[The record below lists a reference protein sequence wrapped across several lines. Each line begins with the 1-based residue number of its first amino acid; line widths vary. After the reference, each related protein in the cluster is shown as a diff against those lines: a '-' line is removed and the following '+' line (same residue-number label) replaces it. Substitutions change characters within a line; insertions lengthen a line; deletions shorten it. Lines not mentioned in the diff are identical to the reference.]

1 MRAIFNFISSLI
13 VLYVIFFGIWN
24 SAIDLKIEL
33 FHFGNMNIVPLQ
45 IDFIYLVGVIF
56 LLGIIAGFIW
66 ASGLFLPMHK
76 KMKEYQKRIE
86 KAGISS
92 EEDASRVAV
101 LEAKIETLETALK
114 NAIDTQA

>member
-1 MRAIFNFISSLI
+1 MRAIFNLISSLI

-24 SAIDLKIEL
+24 SAIDIKVEL
-33 FHFGNMNIVPLQ
+33 LQLGNMNIVPIH
-45 IDFIYLVGVIF
+45 IDFIYLVGAIF
-56 LLGIIAGFIW
+56 LLGILAGLIW
-66 ASGLFLPMHK
+66 ASALFLPLHS

-92 EEDASRVAV
+92 EEDASKVAV